1 MKLVI
6 KEVEYSYSFGLGFL
20 GECLENLDLSV
31 FEIGKKLDRNPF
43 KWTPILMYESIKYT
57 NDGEIDITIKE
68 FVNQLDEDVNGAK
81 VMNEFLIAFVA
92 SLQKDVPK
100 QEGVVENKKAPK
112 KK

>member
-43 KWTPILMYESIKYT
+43 KK
-57 NDGEIDITIKE
+57 
-68 FVNQLDEDVNGAK
+68 QL
-81 VMNEFLIAFVA
+81 
-92 SLQKDVPK
+92 
-100 QEGVVENKKAPK
+100 
-112 KK
+112 